1 MKEFKVKSSEEIA
14 KLSEED
20 NAKYFA
26 GLLDWQTKSIQEL
39 TEAKKSEEANKA
51 ELEKQINDLT
61 NAQLKTMKSQLDTM
75 GTAFAKL
82 NKELEAKQED
92 KPLSFKAAIYK
103 SLVDNKERID
113 SFLDAKSGR
122 LQLNIKATQNAS
134 DIDAG
139 TDYAQIE
146 DGIGQIATR
155 RTFMRDLFA
164 NRTIDREYLKYN
176 DQETIVRDAKNVAG
190 CASSTHDSKI
200 TWKVSTMQVQ
210 KVRDYVDVCIDMM
223 EDYAYVESEIRDLVD
238 TDVRLQ
244 VDAQL
249 LLGDNVAPNL
259 NSVDAVSSTFA
270 AGSYA
275 ATVQTPTLVDLIF
288 VAASQIADFGLNN
301 KFVANVVLLNP
312 IDVTKMKLEKDADNN
327 YLLPN
332 FITANG
338 MNIGTV
344 RIIENQL
351 VPENEMYIFDSTKG
365 VVYSRK
371 GITVDFSFEN
381 TDNFEKELVTV
392 KAYERLNFRV
402 RNVDANA
409 FMHVDDISAA
419 ITAITKP

>member
-1 MKEFKVKSSEEIA
+1 
-14 KLSEED
+14 
-20 NAKYFA
+20 
-26 GLLDWQTKSIQEL
+26 
-39 TEAKKSEEANKA
+39 
-51 ELEKQINDLT
+51 
-61 NAQLKTMKSQLDTM
+61 
-75 GTAFAKL
+75 
-82 NKELEAKQED
+82 
-92 KPLSFKAAIYK
+92 
-103 SLVDNKERID
+103 
-113 SFLDAKSGR
+113 
-122 LQLNIKATQNAS
+122 
-134 DIDAG
+134 
-139 TDYAQIE
+139 
-146 DGIGQIATR
+146 
-155 RTFMRDLFA
+155 MRDLFA

-190 CASSTHDSKI
+190 CAASTHNSKI

-244 VDAQL
+244 VDSQL

-259 NSVDAVSSTFA
+259 NSIDAVSSTFA

-371 GITVDFSFEN
+371 GVTVDFSFEN
-381 TDNFEKELVTV
+381 TDNFEKELVTA

-409 FMHVDDISAA
+409 FMHVADVAAA